1 MSATRPDTGQRE
13 RRAVPVRGYVFA
25 FSAAIA
31 YAASQVIAREGVTE
45 LQAPLVGTTIAL
57 IFATVAFIPLALR
70 SLATPVTDLRR
81 GAWLFAAAGIFSAT
95 GVSSMFL
102 AIERA
107 EVVVVSPVSST
118 HPLFTLLLAAILLR
132 DLERITIGIVVGGVL
147 VFAGIVLITVS

>member
-1 MSATRPDTGQRE
+1 MRATEPGRE
-13 RRAVPVRGYVFA
+13 ERQQVRFPLRGYVFA

-31 YAASQVIAREGVTE
+31 YAASQVIAREGVSE
-45 LQAPLVGTTIAL
+45 LEAPLLGTTIAL
-57 IFATVAFIPLALR
+57 LFATAGFVPLAIR
-70 SLATPVTDLRR
+70 SLSTPAADFRR
-81 GAWLFAAAGIFSAT
+81 GALLFACAGIFSAT
-95 GVSSMFL
+95 GVASMFL

-132 DLERITIGIVVGGVL
+132 DLERITLGIVVGGLL